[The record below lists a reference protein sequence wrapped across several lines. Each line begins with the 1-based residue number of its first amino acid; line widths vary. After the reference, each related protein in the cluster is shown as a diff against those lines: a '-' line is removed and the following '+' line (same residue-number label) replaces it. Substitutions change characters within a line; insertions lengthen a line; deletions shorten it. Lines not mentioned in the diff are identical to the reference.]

1 MFTISDLLDRYHG
14 VSRITIVSW
23 IESGELAAMDVA
35 PSGSKRKR
43 LRVTREALSDFERLR
58 SIAKPVQE
66 VQETPK
72 NIKQYI

>member
-1 MFTISDLLDRYHG
+1 MFTISDLLDRYQG
-14 VSRITIVSW
+14 VSRVTIVSW

-43 LRVTREALSDFERLR
+43 LQVTRESLSDFERLR
-58 SIAKPVQE
+58 SLVKPVPD
-66 VQETPK
+66 VQELPK